1 MADMSAFSAAMA
13 SLRLAGD
20 ITKAMITLRDGQMIQ
35 AKVIELQGVIL
46 AAQQSALSAQ
56 SDQFTLLERV
66 REFEKQVADLEE
78 WNTQKQRYTLMNVG
92 DGVVAYALK
101 PDADPPEP
109 FHLLCAKCFHYHK
122 RSFLQATQKLE
133 MRRRVHRCAE
143 CKSEY
148 AFSHVAP
155 PTQPPAVRR
164 NPLPSA

>member
-35 AKVIELQGVIL
+35 AKVIELQAVIL
-46 AAQQSALSAQ
+46 SAQQSALSAQ
-56 SDQFTLLERV
+56 SDQFALLEQIRN
-66 REFEKQVADLEE
+66 FEKQVADLEE

-101 PDADPPEP
+101 PDANSSEP
-109 FHLLCAKCFHYHK
+109 FHLLCAKCFHDHK
-122 RSFLQATQKLE
+122 RSFLQATQRLE

-143 CKSEY
+143 CKTEY
-148 AFSHVAP
+148 AFSHVTP
-155 PTQPPAVRR
+155 PPLPPVVRR
-164 NPLPSA
+164 DPSA